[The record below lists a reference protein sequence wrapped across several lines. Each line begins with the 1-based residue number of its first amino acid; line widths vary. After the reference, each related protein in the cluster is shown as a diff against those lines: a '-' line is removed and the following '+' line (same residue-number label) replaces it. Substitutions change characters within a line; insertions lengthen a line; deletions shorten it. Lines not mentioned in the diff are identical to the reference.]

1 MKKTILAIAAAVM
14 MSANVMAQNDDQQ
27 APQPRQFDP
36 AEMVK
41 QRTEQMVNRYGL
53 SKKQAKQV
61 YEINEKLAYIIA
73 ENQPSAPKHE
83 PDNRHG
89 KNIMQKAS
97 IAYDLA
103 LQKIMNAQQYNDYL
117 ADMNAMM
124 PQRHSLNAR
133 NHAHMT
139 AHTPLHVRAGRH

>member
-1 MKKTILAIAAAVM
+1 MKTFILSIIAAFIINASAFAV
-14 MSANVMAQNDDQQ
+14 NPTNEGNE
-27 APQPRQFDP
+27 FNKKKFT
-36 AEMVK
+36 E

-53 SKKQAKQV
+53 TKKQAKQV

-103 LQKIMNAQQYNDYL
+103 LQKIMNAQQFNDYI
-117 ADMNAMM
+117 ADKNAMM
-124 PQRHSLNAR
+124 PQRHSFNPR
-133 NHAHMT
+133 HHAHMT